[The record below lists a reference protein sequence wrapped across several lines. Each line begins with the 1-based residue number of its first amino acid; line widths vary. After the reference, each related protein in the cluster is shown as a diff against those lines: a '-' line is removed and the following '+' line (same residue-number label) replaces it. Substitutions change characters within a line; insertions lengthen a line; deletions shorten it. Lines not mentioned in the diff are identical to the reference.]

1 MLSLELRQLAHV
13 YSAVAINADG
23 GVQATAREGTA
34 CGGAV

>member
-23 GVQATAREGTA
+23 SVQATAREGTA
-34 CGGAV
+34 CCGAV